1 MKGQKLFV
9 RTVISADVPDLS
21 RFYEK
26 EGATPPD
33 LQSGGILAKLVGGI
47 VAHASWVTAGDQLR
61 LDHFYVAR
69 ELRRKRIGR
78 GLLSEI
84 EKLAAGMHCRAI
96 VADRDCAVR
105 RFLFD
110 AGYVLNNEQI
120 EKRLR

>member
-21 RFYEK
+21 RFYEE
-26 EGATPPD
+26 EGIAAQGLGRD
-33 LQSGGILAKLVGGI
+33 GLLAKLVGGI

-78 GLLSEI
+78 GILGEI
-84 EKLAAGMHCRAI
+84 EKLAAGMHCRVI
-96 VADRDCAVR
+96 VADEKCDLR
-105 RFLFD
+105 RFLLS
-110 AGYVLNNEQI
+110 AGYELVDDRI
-120 EKRLR
+120 EKRLQ